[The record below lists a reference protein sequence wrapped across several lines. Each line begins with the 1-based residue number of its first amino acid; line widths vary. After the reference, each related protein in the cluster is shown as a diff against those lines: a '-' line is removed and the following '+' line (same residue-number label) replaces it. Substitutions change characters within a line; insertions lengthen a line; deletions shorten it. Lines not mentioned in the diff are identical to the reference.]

1 MTGQEVDYDF
11 LVIGSGF
18 GGSVSAMRLSQK
30 GYRVGVIESGKRWAG
45 HDFAKTNWHLSKYLW
60 MPKLFLYGIQRMN
73 LLDDIFILSGAGVG
87 GGSLNY
93 ANTLYVPPDSFFDHE
108 VVRRMGGKS
117 ELMPYYELAQ
127 KMLGATENPYL
138 GEADHLMRQTAAEY
152 GREHTFRK
160 TRVGVYF
167 GEQGK
172 KAKDPYFLGEGP
184 ERVGCELCGAC
195 MTGCRK
201 DAKNTLDKNYLFF
214 AEKFGAR
221 VIPEHR
227 VTDIFPLSDDGSAGY
242 RVTAVK
248 TTGIRKF
255 EIVCHAKGIVMSA
268 GVLGTLSLLLTLKEN
283 GRLPNLSNQL
293 GKRVRTNSE
302 NLLSVRANDKTA
314 DFSRGVAITS
324 SVFPDDHTH
333 MEPVR
338 YAEGNDFFGILGV
351 LMTDGGG
358 RVPRICRYAAN
369 VVQHPVSFFRLLNPV
384 GFARRNL
391 IVLVMQTHDNYL
403 NVSRKHRW
411 LWPFVKTLGS
421 DQSSDRKNQV
431 YIPIAN
437 DFVRRLARRVD
448 GIPASIFSEVYM
460 NAPITAHIMGGCSA
474 HKDPQKGVIDDRNRV
489 MGYKNML
496 VADGSMIP
504 ANLGVNPALSITAL
518 AERAMSFIPAKQ
530 STINFLQVEKQWGI
544 TKLLNRET
552 GHEENK

>member
-1 MTGQEVDYDF
+1 
-11 LVIGSGF
+11 
-18 GGSVSAMRLSQK
+18 
-30 GYRVGVIESGKRWAG
+30 
-45 HDFAKTNWHLSKYLW
+45 
-60 MPKLFLYGIQRMN
+60 
-73 LLDDIFILSGAGVG
+73 
-87 GGSLNY
+87 
-93 ANTLYVPPDSFFDHE
+93 
-108 VVRRMGGKS
+108 
-117 ELMPYYELAQ
+117 
-127 KMLGATENPYL
+127 
-138 GEADHLMRQTAAEY
+138 
-152 GREHTFRK
+152 
-160 TRVGVYF
+160 VYF

-248 TTGIRKF
+248 TTGIRKS
-255 EIVCHAKGIVMSA
+255 EIVCHAKGIVLSA

-358 RVPRICRYAAN
+358 RVPRICRYFAN

-474 HKDPQKGVIDDRNRV
+474 HKDPQKGVIDDSNQV

-518 AERAMSFIPAKQ
+518 AERAMSFIPANPLKK
-530 STINFLQVEKQWGI
+530 IHCLKVEKQWGVL
-544 TKLLNRET
+544 KLLNRST
-552 GHEENK
+552 DQSHNGPGHAGGDGAGDNGSQA

>member
-1 MTGQEVDYDF
+1 MTARQFDFDY
-11 LVIGSGF
+11 LVVGSGF

-30 GYRVGVIESGKRWAG
+30 GYQVGVIESGKRWNND
-45 HDFAKTNWHLSKYLW
+45 DFARTNWHLRKYLW

-73 LLDDIFILSGAGVG
+73 LLNDIFILSGAGVG

-108 VVRRMGGKS
+108 IVKRMGGKS
-117 ELMPYYELAQ
+117 ALMPYYDLAQ
-127 KMLGATENPYL
+127 KMLGATENRYI
-138 GEADHLMRQTAAEY
+138 GEADHLMRQTVAEY
-152 GREHTFRK
+152 GREHTFCN

-172 KAKDPYFLGEGP
+172 KAKDPYFLGQGP
-184 ERVGCELCGAC
+184 DRVGCELCGAC

-221 VIPEHR
+221 IIPEHR
-227 VTDIFPLSDDGSAGY
+227 VTEIFPLSDDGSDGY
-242 RVTAVK
+242 RITAVK
-248 TTGIRKF
+248 TTGIRRA
-255 EIVCHAKGIVMSA
+255 ETVYHTKGVVLSA
-268 GVLGTLSLLLTLKEN
+268 GVLGTLSLLLTMKET
-283 GRLPNLSNQL
+283 GRLPKLSDQL
-293 GKRVRTNSE
+293 GQRVRTNSE
-302 NLLSVRANDKTA
+302 AILSVRANSRA
-314 DFSRGVAITS
+314 VDFSKGVAITS
-324 SVFPDDHTH
+324 SVHPDDHTH

-338 YAEGNDFFGILGV
+338 YAQGNDFLGLLAV

-358 RVPRICRYAAN
+358 RVPRICRYLAN
-369 VVQHPVSFFRLLNPV
+369 VVQHPVSFLRLLNPF

-403 NVSRKHRW
+403 NVSRKHRR

-421 DQSSDRKNQV
+421 DQASDRKNPV
-431 YIPIAN
+431 FIPIAH

-448 GIPASIFSEVYM
+448 GIPVSIFSEVYL

-489 MGYKNML
+489 MGYRNML

-518 AERAMSFIPAKQ
+518 SERAMSFVPPKPLKK
-530 STINFLQVEKQWGI
+530 INYLKVEKQW
-544 TKLLNRET
+544 KMMDLLYREN
-552 GHEENK
+552 GHE